1 MGNRLSKITTR
12 TGDDGSTG
20 LGDGSRTRKSAP
32 RVAALGELDE
42 LNSQIGLLLTE
53 PLPAPI
59 IALLTRIQNQ
69 LFDVGGEVCIP
80 GHRMIDAQYVLFLE
94 EALQHWNA
102 DLPPLKEFVL
112 PSGSR
117 AAALAHVA
125 RTVARR
131 AERSLVALA
140 ASEAVEAYPLQYLNR
155 LSDLLFVLAR
165 ILNRHA
171 GLGDVCWR
179 REPAP
184 PAA

>member
-112 PSGSR
+112 PGGSR

-179 REPAP
+179 REPTP